1 MNTLENKVAVVTG
14 VGSGIGKAIA
24 LAFADQGAFLGIGDI
39 DENLLS
45 KTKDELKNKTKN
57 VTSLKT
63 DVSDEEQL
71 IKQQNQ
77 LKQLI

>member
-57 VTSLKT
+57 VFGP
-63 DVSDEEQL
+63 
-71 IKQQNQ
+71 IFF
-77 LKQLI
+77 

>member
-45 KTKDELKNKTKN
+45 KT
-57 VTSLKT
+57 
-63 DVSDEEQL
+63 
-71 IKQQNQ
+71 
-77 LKQLI
+77 